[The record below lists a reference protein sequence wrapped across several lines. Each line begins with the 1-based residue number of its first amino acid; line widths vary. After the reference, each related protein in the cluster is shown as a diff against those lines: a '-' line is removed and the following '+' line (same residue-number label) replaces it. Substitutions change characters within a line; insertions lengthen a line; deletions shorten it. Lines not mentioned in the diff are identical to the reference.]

1 MVEEN
6 QVADQQTDNPSEP
19 TQQQE
24 VNWRE
29 SLPDDLRDDPSLKS
43 IQDVPGLA
51 KSFIHA
57 QKMVGADKI
66 PVPTEHATKEDWDAV
81 YSKLGRP
88 ATPDDYKVEGEATD
102 TEAAAPAEEE
112 EVDVN
117 VDVEA

>member
-19 TQQQE
+19 TQQE

-29 SLPDDLRDDPSLKS
+29 SLPEDLKEDPSLKS

-57 QKMVGADKI
+57 QKMVEW
-66 PVPTEHATKEDWDAV
+66 VPDTMTVVRKHAMTFKKFDTMAQTQFTWERSV
-81 YSKLGRP
+81 CYR
-88 ATPDDYKVEGEATD
+88 TGEKRSVSYRTG
-102 TEAAAPAEEE
+102 
-112 EVDVN
+112 EVQS
-117 VDVEA
+117 

>member
-1 MVEEN
+1 MAEEN
-6 QVADQQTDNPSEP
+6 QVAEEQTSNPSEP
-19 TQQQE
+19 VTQE
-24 VNWRE
+24 VNWKE
-29 SLPDDLRDDPSLKS
+29 SLPDDLRDNPSLKS

-88 ATPDDYKVEGEATD
+88 ATPDD
-102 TEAAAPAEEE
+102 
-112 EVDVN
+112 
-117 VDVEA
+117 